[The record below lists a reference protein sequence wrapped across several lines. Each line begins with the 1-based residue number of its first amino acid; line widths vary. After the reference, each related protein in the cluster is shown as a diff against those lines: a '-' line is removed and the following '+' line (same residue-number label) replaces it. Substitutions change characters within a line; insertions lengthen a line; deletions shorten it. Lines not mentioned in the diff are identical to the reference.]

1 MNPSDIR
8 SCSAPDV
15 MLRTSELNSS
25 VSRNCQVRA
34 VLRNRISPPTPQR
47 RRDRPGSPKR
57 CPCAGR
63 RGGGRNGSRCSGGDA
78 PGPWWVRRPAPTTV
92 TSSRPGPSAS
102 VTSSTVLCPTTR
114 TRPGWHGAPLD
125 GGSRRGGELPRAGR
139 DARPD
144 GGGELVCVGPERAG
158 PPVEQDVVRAW
169 RPAYRTS
176 WRAATDGRS
185 SAPPS
190 DGTFLRSGTLSR
202 LSVDSVFGVFL
213 GVVVGQVDVVDGD
226 VDLDDFQARHLFQG

>member
-1 MNPSDIR
+1 
-8 SCSAPDV
+8 
-15 MLRTSELNSS
+15 ML
-25 VSRNCQVRA
+25 Q
-34 VLRNRISPPTPQR
+34 
-47 RRDRPGSPKR
+47 GR
-57 CPCAGR
+57 CPGPVVGPGASSDHRDVESAGSL
-63 RGGGRNGSRCSGGDA
+63 GVGHEQHGVVPDDTHEA
-78 PGPWWVRRPAPTTV
+78 
-92 TSSRPGPSAS
+92 
-102 VTSSTVLCPTTR
+102 
-114 TRPGWHGAPLD
+114 GWHGAPLD

-144 GGGELVCVGPERAG
+144 GGGELVCVGAERAG

-202 LSVDSVFGVFL
+202 LSVDSVFGVFR
-213 GVVVGQVDVVDGD
+213 GVVGQVDVVDGD